1 MAQQFGAPAALFRG
15 PEFNTHGSQ
24 PSVSGLMGSDDLFWY
39 TDRYIKHSH
48 TLKTD
53 LSRAWWRTPLIPA
66 LGRQR
71 QANF

>member
-53 LSRAWWRTPLIPA
+53 LSWD
-66 LGRQR
+66 
-71 QANF
+71 